1 MLHFL
6 LAWTI
11 ALGSLGLFASG
22 FFFPEIRRKN
32 DLIWSGIG
40 LFYALVMFVDS
51 GRLRGGMILEE
62 LASVILIVWLCAQM
76 LQQRR
81 RLVPADKRTPIPN
94 SMESWKTFFKDGW
107 GRLQLAFSDPDSLE
121 LVYEEEGT
129 SLLDISQIS
138 AAIAGL
144 FKKEEGDRTVA
155 PSTIQAEDE
164 WESEPQA
171 SETSAPA
178 EEIPPT
184 TVESSAVPPPEVS
197 PEEPSATTETVVEEE
212 ASPAPGEAENPAPAI
227 EDTAEGNA
235 EEPLCNAETAS
246 PPSSNQDTQE
256 MPEEANPSPVE
267 TSPEIAAD
275 SASEHEETSAPAIED
290 GEISD
295 NPPEDA
301 AKEKRGEEDWPPSDP
316 PT

>member
-62 LASVILIVWLCAQM
+62 LASVVLIVWLCAQM

-81 RLVPADKRTPIPN
+81 RLVPADKQTPIPK

-144 FKKEEGDRTVA
+144 FKKGEGDRTVA
-155 PSTIQAEDE
+155 PSTVQSEDE
-164 WESEPQA
+164 WESEPTD
-171 SETSAPA
+171 SETSVPA
-178 EEIPPT
+178 AEIPPT
-184 TVESSAVPPPEVS
+184 TVESNSAASPPEVPS
-197 PEEPSATTETVVEEE
+197 AEPSATTETVVEEP
-212 ASPAPGEAENPAPAI
+212 SPAPGEAESSAPVI
-227 EDTAEGNA
+227 EDIAEGNA
-235 EEPLCNAETAS
+235 EEPPSNAETVS
-246 PPSSNQDTQE
+246 PPNANQDAHGLS
-256 MPEEANPSPVE
+256 EAENPSPVE
-267 TSPEIAAD
+267 VSPEIAAD
-275 SASEHEETSAPAIED
+275 PASEREETSAPAID
-290 GEISD
+290 TVEISD

>member
-62 LASVILIVWLCAQM
+62 LASVVLIVWLCAQM

-81 RLVPADKRTPIPN
+81 RLVPADKQTPIPK
-94 SMESWKTFFKDGW
+94 SM
-107 GRLQLAFSDPDSLE
+107 E

-144 FKKEEGDRTVA
+144 FKKGEGDRTVA
-155 PSTIQAEDE
+155 PSTVQSEDE
-164 WESEPQA
+164 WESEPTD
-171 SETSAPA
+171 SETSVPA
-178 EEIPPT
+178 AEIPPT
-184 TVESSAVPPPEVS
+184 TVESNSAASPPEVPS
-197 PEEPSATTETVVEEE
+197 AEPSATTETVVEEP
-212 ASPAPGEAENPAPAI
+212 SPAPGEAESSAPVI
-227 EDTAEGNA
+227 EDIAEGNA
-235 EEPLCNAETAS
+235 EEPPSNAETVS
-246 PPSSNQDTQE
+246 PPNANQDAHGLS
-256 MPEEANPSPVE
+256 EAENPSPVE
-267 TSPEIAAD
+267 VSPEIAAD
-275 SASEHEETSAPAIED
+275 PASEREETSAPAID
-290 GEISD
+290 TVEISD